1 MNRRLLLLLTIAL
14 VMGLALGSW
23 LARAESAPE
32 AASYH
37 LESGGLRVMGASS
50 GGSYRLLLPE
60 ASAGGGTPCCCM
72 YLPCVRR

>member
-60 ASAGGGTPCCCM
+60 GVTGSGTPCCCT
-72 YLPCVRR
+72 YLPCLRR

>member
-50 GGSYRLLLPE
+50 GGGYRLLSPE
-60 ASAGGGTPCCCM
+60 APTGSGTPCCCT
-72 YLPCVRR
+72 YLPCARR

>member
-23 LARAESAPE
+23 LVLAESAPE

-37 LESGGLRVMGASS
+37 LEINGLRVNGASS
-50 GGSYRLLLPE
+50 GGGYRLLPPE
-60 ASAGGGTPCCCM
+60 AAVSTGTPCCCT

>member
-14 VMGLALGSW
+14 VLGLALGSW
-23 LARAESAPE
+23 LARAESSPE

-37 LESGGLRVMGASS
+37 LQSGGLRVMGASS
-50 GGSYRLLLPE
+50 GGSYRLLSPE
-60 ASAGGGTPCCCM
+60 AAVSTGTPCCCT

>member
-1 MNRRLLLLLTIAL
+1 MNRRLLLLMTIAL

-23 LARAESAPE
+23 LVLAESAPE

-37 LESGGLRVMGASS
+37 LEISGLRVMGASS
-50 GGSYRLLLPE
+50 GGSYRLLPPE
-60 ASAGGGTPCCCM
+60 AAAGGGTPCCCM

>member
-14 VMGLALGSW
+14 VMGLAVGSW

-37 LESGGLRVMGASS
+37 LESGGLRAIGASS
-50 GGSYRLLLPE
+50 GGGYRLLLPE
-60 ASAGGGTPCCCM
+60 AGTGSGTPCCCT

>member
-1 MNRRLLLLLTIAL
+1 MNRRLLLLLTIVL

-50 GGSYRLLLPE
+50 GGNYRLLPLE
-60 ASAGGGTPCCCM
+60 ASAGDGTPCCCT

>member
-32 AASYH
+32 VASYH

-50 GGSYRLLLPE
+50 GGSYRLMPPE
-60 ASAGGGTPCCCM
+60 APVGTGTPCCCM